1 MSHLISIEYQPYV
14 ALKDITIQIDLHHED
29 EAIASSIH
37 MKYAS

>member
-14 ALKDITIQIDLHHED
+14 TFKDIIIQIDFHHKD